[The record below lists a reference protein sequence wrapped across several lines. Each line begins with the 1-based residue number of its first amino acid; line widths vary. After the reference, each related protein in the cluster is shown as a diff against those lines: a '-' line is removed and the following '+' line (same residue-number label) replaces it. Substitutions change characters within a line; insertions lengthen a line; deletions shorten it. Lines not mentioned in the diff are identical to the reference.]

1 MTAQVS
7 SVYQYDNSLDWTENS
22 KRKAYAIC
30 AAKDQDVL
38 AYATS
43 GIAGPPVES
52 TEADALI
59 KLTRDEAAET
69 VKYFETEHEKVVADA
84 EADTKPVD
92 IDRAVC
98 LGIEMARK
106 QGLETTPEAVAY
118 ATERLK
124 SKIWRDAVHNP
135 IKEVH
140 DGFLSYRFLKG
151 MPSGENVVYVDR
163 YKRGWERAAA
173 IASQAQQQKL
183 LVKPPGL
190 LKLTWIHETEEDDER
205 EWLVYGMCAKGEMS
219 VVFGEPSAGK
229 SIIAG
234 DIALHVAHGMPWFGM
249 ETTKTTVLYYAAE
262 RAKLVKRRLR
272 GLEDYHEIEDVTKVI
287 IGSGALDIRNERD
300 TRRFINDIKRASADS
315 GEDVGLVIIDT
326 FSRSLNGGDEN
337 SQSDVGDAVKNMQRI
352 ADETGVHLMAIH
364 HVGVSLDAK
373 KRMRGSSVLTG
384 GIDKSFLVTQAKK
397 GELTIAGVK
406 DNDPVGDGAMPPL
419 KMLIRTFK
427 TGVDASGRDV
437 TVPCLTPSDTPEDGG
452 PPYTFDKAGPKL
464 TAAEKDA
471 LAARTALAKAIEEH
485 GVLIVDDAAGFP
497 DGVTTVSKDQWRA
510 VFKAED
516 TSRRSPDALRIA
528 FNRALKT
535 TIETGQVNARNDH
548 FWPSE

>member
-151 MPSGENVVYVDR
+151 MPGGENVVYVDR

-497 DGVTTVSKDQWRA
+497 DGVITVSKDQWRA

-516 TSRRSPDALRIA
+516 TSCRSPDALRIA